1 MVEFDQLI
9 SGQAIMLSYTIL
21 ATVKLWDAAMKNNQ
35 WRSVKS

>member
-9 SGQAIMLSYTIL
+9 SGQAISYTIL

-35 WRSVKS
+35 WRRVKS